1 MLKNEEGTA
10 LLEFSLVLPFLVLF
24 LWGILSFAL
33 YVMESQIMHL
43 SAFTAARVALTND
56 SPAGEAAAASLL
68 SASQGIRL
76 ATQPTREFRG
86 YDLAVKKHG
95 KRIEVE
101 IGREKPWFSYLGQ
114 LLKRQPVADGVESIE
129 NAFHQLSV
137 KYAIGGSGL
146 VETGDESCQG
156 LEELVSRR
164 RWTSPGI
171 SSYHLGCDHGLCCR
185 HIYHFRNSC

>member
-68 SASQGIRL
+68 SASQRDPFWL
-76 ATQPTREFRG
+76 TQPTREFRG

-137 KYAIGGSGL
+137 KYAIG
-146 VETGDESCQG
+146 
-156 LEELVSRR
+156 R
-164 RWTSPGI
+164 
-171 SSYHLGCDHGLCCR
+171 
-185 HIYHFRNSC
+185 